1 MGDKGLLLLTDTR
14 PAPASRF
21 ANNGRVL
28 PSPPQ
33 TRGLLDGRCNHK
45 YSTSLLNTVNLT
57 IAYKMKVI
65 LASIAAIALVAAKA
79 GAATPNLRV
88 SLLDSSTAVD
98 EEDSAADYFDML
110 DILGFHSVVD
120 DVSRELGI
128 L

>member
-1 MGDKGLLLLTDTR
+1 MGDTDLTTRLTMDACCLILLLR
-14 PAPASRF
+14 
-21 ANNGRVL
+21 
-28 PSPPQ
+28 
-33 TRGLLDGRCNHK
+33 TRGLLDGRWNHK

-88 SLLDSSTAVD
+88 VSLDNLDSSAAAVE

>member
-1 MGDKGLLLLTDTR
+1 M
-14 PAPASRF
+14 
-21 ANNGRVL
+21 N
-28 PSPPQ
+28 
-33 TRGLLDGRCNHK
+33 
-45 YSTSLLNTVNLT
+45 
-57 IAYKMKVI
+57 VI

-88 SLLDSSTAVD
+88 SLDLDSSTAVD